1 MFVSSIGVNK
11 VNNAKATKIG
21 SAAGVGVGA
30 AYLLKNKEDIFIQRA
45 KESMAKYGTKKYGII
60 SAAIVATGTLLAT
73 TGIGAMVGNI
83 IDKIKFKKQETQ
95 VKQMLAE
102 VLQKGIDEKNV
113 QETTSMDEL
122 LSLQN
127 EIQLK

>member
-45 KESMAKYGTKKYGII
+45 KESMAKYGTKKYGVI
-60 SAAIVATGTLLAT
+60 SAAVVAAGTLLAT